1 MLWKVL
7 HEVESA
13 RPPLDLNELS
23 RRLDV
28 DRGTLDGM
36 IQFWVRKGRL
46 VDNAASNAGQSTA
59 ACAAHGCGGCG
70 GAQGCPFPMQ
80 MPRTISLKSPA
91 SQDEGVTR

>member
-13 RPPLDLNELS
+13 QISLDLNELS

-28 DRGTLDGM
+28 DRSVLDGM

-46 VDNAASNAGQSTA
+46 VDNAASAGQATA

-70 GAQGCPFPMQ
+70 GGCPFPMQ

-91 SQDEGVTR
+91 SEDEGVKG